1 MLDNYATYVGRT
13 SQTGCGPGSGR
24 HPVGRHATGV
34 RPDPHRRGTG
44 LSHGGRALVR
54 AVVAGHG
61 HAAILSPRVTI
72 SVTPTFAPTWLI
84 SLLAEFSAAHP
95 TIDLRITATAR
106 IARNLVAGEDL
117 PQSLVA
123 LSRLTLLHDTRDLWP
138 QFITATQGPAAP
150 LPSRGLRFNQMT
162 LALDAALAGQGI
174 ALARRHLVQRDLT
187 AGRLIQPIGGAFE
200 GGLVFHLLTPRQGSS
215 RACLQVRDWM
225 LGMTDA

>member
-1 MLDNYATYVGRT
+1 M
-13 SQTGCGPGSGR
+13 
-24 HPVGRHATGV
+24 
-34 RPDPHRRGTG
+34 
-44 LSHGGRALVR
+44 
-54 AVVAGHG
+54 
-61 HAAILSPRVTI
+61 
-72 SVTPTFAPTWLI
+72 
-84 SLLAEFSAAHP
+84 
-95 TIDLRITATAR
+95 
-106 IARNLVAGEDL
+106 
-117 PQSLVA
+117 A

-187 AGRLIQPIGGAFE
+187 AGRLFQPIDGALE
-200 GGLVFHLLTPRQGSS
+200 GGLDFHLLTPRQGSS